1 MIALERAPHKTTSH
15 GRPHRRSLPSFYSMF
30 FEQNDTYLYISS
42 RLRGTIKGMV
52 AKNAGLPA
60 TPADLINVDEVIG
73 KYYDLV
79 PDPSIAEQRV
89 IFGTSGH
96 RGSSLKTSFNEAHIV
111 AIAQAIA
118 EYRAKAGVTGPLY
131 LGRDTHALSEPA
143 TRTAIEV
150 LVANGVRVRIDSR
163 DDVVPTPVV
172 SQAIL
177 THNRAAD
184 GSQRFTGN
192 DIADGIVV
200 TPSHNP
206 PTDGGF
212 KYDPPTGGPAPA
224 EATNAIAA
232 RANELLGSY
241 KSVKRTP
248 YEQAIA
254 SDLVERFDYR
264 EHYVDDLSNVIDFDV
279 IRSSGVRL
287 GIDPLGGASVNYWP
301 LMNEKYGLSIDVVR
315 PQVDPTW
322 SFMTIDHDGKIRMDP
337 SSPYAMKGLVDSLNN
352 GAWKKYDLVGGTD
365 PDADRHG
372 IVCPDWGVMN
382 PNHYIAVC
390 VEYLFGG
397 NRPGWPENAG
407 IGKTLVSSSLIDR
420 VATSIGARLVEVPVG
435 FKWFVDPLFSGEVA
449 FGGEE
454 SSGMSFLRKDG
465 RVWTTDKDG
474 LIPDLL
480 AAEITA
486 RTGKNPAQLHQD
498 QVSRFGESWYRRIDT
513 PTTLEQKQK
522 FAHLTGDD
530 VTATRLAGEEI
541 TAKLTTAPGNGAAIG
556 GIKVTTANNWFA
568 ARPSGTENIYKVY
581 AESFVSPDAL
591 DKVLDEATD
600 VVDKALEG

>member
-1 MIALERAPHKTTSH
+1 
-15 GRPHRRSLPSFYSMF
+15 
-30 FEQNDTYLYISS
+30 
-42 RLRGTIKGMV
+42 MV

-60 TPADLINVDEVIG
+60 TPADLIDVDEVIG
-73 KYYDLV
+73 KYYDIV
-79 PDPSIAEQRV
+79 PDVNVPEQRV
-89 IFGTSGH
+89 SFGTSGH

-111 AIAQAIA
+111 AISQAIA
-118 EYRAKAGVTGPLY
+118 EHRKAAGITGPLY
-131 LGRDTHALSEPA
+131 LGRDTHALSLPA
-143 TRTAIEV
+143 WKTAIEV

-163 DDVVPTPVV
+163 DDFTPTPVV

-184 GSQRFTGN
+184 GTQRFSG
-192 DIADGIVV
+192 DDLADGIVV

-224 EATNAIAA
+224 ETTNAIAK
-232 RANELLGSY
+232 RANELLPDF
-241 KSVKRTP
+241 KNVKRIP
-248 YEQAIA
+248 FEQAVK
-254 SDLVERFDYR
+254 SDLVERFDFR
-264 EHYVDDLSNVIDFDV
+264 KHYVEDLGNVIDFDV
-279 IRSSGVRL
+279 IKSSGVRL

-301 LMNEKYGLSIDVVR
+301 LVNEVYGTSIEVVR

-322 SFMTIDHDGKIRMDP
+322 RFMTIDHDGKIRMDP

-352 GAWKKYDLVGGTD
+352 GAWDKYDLVGGTD

-372 IVCPDWGVMN
+372 IVCPNWGVMN
-382 PNHYIAVC
+382 PNHYIAVV
-390 VEYLFGG
+390 VEYLFGKDKNG
-397 NRPGWPENAG
+397 NPNRPDWPEGTG

-420 VATSIGARLVEVPVG
+420 VAASIGAKLVEVPVG
-435 FKWFVDPLFSGEVA
+435 FKWFVDPLFTGEVA

-480 AAEITA
+480 AAEITGKM
-486 RTGKNPAQLHQD
+486 GKNPAELHKD
-498 QVSRFGESWYRRIDT
+498 QVARFGESWYKRIDT

-522 FAHLTGDD
+522 FAKLTGDD
-530 VTATRLAGEEI
+530 VTATTLGGEEI
-541 TAKLTTAPGNGAAIG
+541 TAKLTKAPGNDAPIG
-556 GIKVTTANNWFA
+556 GLKVTTKDNWFA

-581 AESFVSPDAL
+581 AESFVSPEAL
-591 DKVLDEATD
+591 DKVLDEATV
-600 VVDKALEG
+600 VVDKALSE

>member
-1 MIALERAPHKTTSH
+1 
-15 GRPHRRSLPSFYSMF
+15 
-30 FEQNDTYLYISS
+30 
-42 RLRGTIKGMV
+42 MV

-60 TPADLINVDEVIG
+60 TPADLIDVDEVIG
-73 KYYDLV
+73 KYYDIV
-79 PDPSIAEQRV
+79 PDVNVPEQRV
-89 IFGTSGH
+89 SFGTSGH

-111 AIAQAIA
+111 AISQAIA
-118 EYRAKAGVTGPLY
+118 EHRKAAGITGPLY
-131 LGRDTHALSEPA
+131 LGRDTHALSLPA
-143 TRTAIEV
+143 WKTAIEV

-163 DDVVPTPVV
+163 DDFTPTPVV

-184 GSQRFTGN
+184 GTQRFSG
-192 DIADGIVV
+192 DDLADGIVV

-224 EATNAIAA
+224 ETTNAIAQ
-232 RANELLGSY
+232 RANELLPDF
-241 KSVKRTP
+241 KNVKRVP
-248 YEQAIA
+248 FEQAVK
-254 SDLVERFDYR
+254 SDLVERFDFR
-264 EHYVDDLSNVIDFDV
+264 KHYVEDLGNVIDFDV
-279 IRSSGVRL
+279 IKSSGVRL

-301 LMNEKYGLSIDVVR
+301 LVNEVYGTSIEVVR

-322 SFMTIDHDGKIRMDP
+322 RFMTIDHDGKIRMDP

-352 GAWKKYDLVGGTD
+352 GAWDKYDLVGGTD

-382 PNHYIAVC
+382 PNHYIAVV
-390 VEYLFGG
+390 VEYLFGKDKNG
-397 NRPGWPENAG
+397 NPNRPDWPEGTG

-420 VATSIGARLVEVPVG
+420 VAASIGAKLVEVPVG
-435 FKWFVDPLFSGEVA
+435 FKWFVDPLFTGEVA

-465 RVWTTDKDG
+465 HVWTTDKDG

-480 AAEITA
+480 AAEITGKM
-486 RTGKNPAQLHQD
+486 GKNPAELHKD
-498 QVSRFGESWYRRIDT
+498 QVARFGESWYKRIDT

-522 FAHLTGDD
+522 FAKLTGDD
-530 VTATRLAGEEI
+530 VTATTLGGEEI
-541 TAKLTTAPGNGAAIG
+541 TAKLTKAPGNDAPIG
-556 GIKVTTANNWFA
+556 GLKVTTKNNWFA

-581 AESFVSPDAL
+581 AESFDSPETL
-591 DKVLDEATD
+591 DKVLEEATE
-600 VVDKALEG
+600 VVDKALAE

>member
-1 MIALERAPHKTTSH
+1 M
-15 GRPHRRSLPSFYSMF
+15 
-30 FEQNDTYLYISS
+30 D
-42 RLRGTIKGMV
+42 
-52 AKNAGLPA
+52 
-60 TPADLINVDEVIG
+60 VDEVIG
-73 KYYDLV
+73 KYYDIV
-79 PDPSIAEQRV
+79 PDVNVPEQRV
-89 IFGTSGH
+89 SFGTSGH

-111 AIAQAIA
+111 AISQAIA
-118 EYRAKAGVTGPLY
+118 EHRKAAGITGPLY
-131 LGRDTHALSEPA
+131 LGRDTHALSLPA
-143 TRTAIEV
+143 WKTAIEV

-163 DDVVPTPVV
+163 DDFTPTPVV

-184 GSQRFTGN
+184 GTQRFSG
-192 DIADGIVV
+192 DDLADGIVV

-224 EATNAIAA
+224 ETTNAIAK
-232 RANELLGSY
+232 RANELLPDF
-241 KSVKRTP
+241 KNVKRVP
-248 YEQAIA
+248 FEQAVK
-254 SDLVERFDYR
+254 SDLVERFDFR
-264 EHYVDDLSNVIDFDV
+264 KHYVEDLGNVIDFDV
-279 IRSSGVRL
+279 IKSSGVRL

-301 LMNEKYGLSIDVVR
+301 LVNEVYGTSIEVVR

-322 SFMTIDHDGKIRMDP
+322 RFMTIDHDGKIRMDP

-352 GAWKKYDLVGGTD
+352 GAWDKYDLVGGTD

-382 PNHYIAVC
+382 PNHYIAVV
-390 VEYLFGG
+390 VEYLFGKDKNG
-397 NRPGWPENAG
+397 NPNRPDWPEGTG

-420 VATSIGARLVEVPVG
+420 VAASIGAKLVEVPVG
-435 FKWFVDPLFSGEVA
+435 FKWFVDPLFTGEVA

-480 AAEITA
+480 AAEITGKM
-486 RTGKNPAQLHQD
+486 GKNPAELHKD
-498 QVSRFGESWYRRIDT
+498 QVARFGESWYKRIDT

-522 FAHLTGDD
+522 FAKLTGDD
-530 VTATRLAGEEI
+530 VTATTLGGEEI
-541 TAKLTTAPGNGAAIG
+541 TAKLTKAPGNDAPIG
-556 GIKVTTANNWFA
+556 GLKVTTKNNWFA

-581 AESFVSPDAL
+581 AESFVSPEAL
-591 DKVLDEATD
+591 DKVLDEATV
-600 VVDKALEG
+600 VVDKALSE

>member
-1 MIALERAPHKTTSH
+1 
-15 GRPHRRSLPSFYSMF
+15 
-30 FEQNDTYLYISS
+30 
-42 RLRGTIKGMV
+42 MV
-52 AKNAGLPA
+52 AKNAGMPA
-60 TPADLINVDEVIG
+60 TPEDLVDVDALVGAYYDEVPNSNI
-73 KYYDLV
+73 
-79 PDPSIAEQRV
+79 PEQRV

-96 RGSSLKTSFNEAHIV
+96 RGSALKTSFNEAHIV
-111 AIAQAIA
+111 AITQAIA
-118 EYRAKAGVTGPLY
+118 EYRKSAGVTGPLY
-131 LGRDTHALSEPA
+131 IGRDTHALSEPA
-143 TRTAIEV
+143 QKTAIEV
-150 LVANGVRVRIDSR
+150 LVANGVHVRVDSR
-163 DDVVPTPVV
+163 GDFVPTPVV

-184 GSQRFTGN
+184 GTQRFSG
-192 DIADGIVV
+192 DSLADGIVV

-212 KYDPPTGGPAPA
+212 KYDPVTGGPAPA
-224 EATNAIAA
+224 DVTNAIAN
-232 RANELLGSY
+232 RANELLDNY
-241 KSVKRTP
+241 KSVKRVP
-248 YEQAIA
+248 FEEAIK
-254 SDLVERFDYR
+254 SDLVEGFDYR
-264 EHYVDDLSNVIDFDV
+264 EHYVSDLANVIDFDV

-301 LMNEKYGLSIDVVR
+301 LMNEKYGLNIGVVR
-315 PQVDPTW
+315 PEVDPTW
-322 SFMTIDHDGKIRMDP
+322 RFMTIDHDGKIRMDP
-337 SSPYAMKGLVDSLNN
+337 SSPYAMKGLVDQLNA
-352 GAWKKYDLVGGTD
+352 GAWDKYDLVGGTD

-372 IVCPDWGVMN
+372 IVCPNWGVMN

-397 NRPGWPENAG
+397 ARPDWPKNTA

-420 VATSIGARLVEVPVG
+420 VAASINAKLVEVPVG

-486 RTGKNPAQLHQD
+486 KTGKNPAQLHQD
-498 QVSRFGESWYRRIDT
+498 QVARFGESWYKRVDT

-522 FAHLTGDD
+522 FAALSGND
-530 VTATRLAGEEI
+530 VEATKLAGEDI
-541 TAKLTTAPGNGAAIG
+541 TAKLTEAPGNGAKIG
-556 GIKVTTANNWFA
+556 GLKVTTKNNWFA

-581 AESFVSPDAL
+581 AESFVSPEAL
-591 DKVLDEATD
+591 DKVLEEATA
-600 VVDKALEG
+600 VVDKALA

>member
-1 MIALERAPHKTTSH
+1 
-15 GRPHRRSLPSFYSMF
+15 
-30 FEQNDTYLYISS
+30 
-42 RLRGTIKGMV
+42 MV
-52 AKNAGLPA
+52 ANNAGMPA
-60 TPADLINVDEVIG
+60 TPEDLINVDEVIG
-73 KYYDLV
+73 KYYDVV
-79 PDPSIAEQRV
+79 PDPSVPEQRV
-89 IFGTSGH
+89 SFGTSGH

-111 AIAQAIA
+111 AITQAIA
-118 EYRAKAGVTGPLY
+118 EYRKKAGVTGPLY
-131 LGRDTHALSEPA
+131 IGRDTHALSEPA
-143 TRTAIEV
+143 WKTAIEV
-150 LVANGVRVRIDSR
+150 LVANGVTVRIDSR
-163 DDVVPTPVV
+163 DDFTPTPVV

-184 GSQRFTGN
+184 GTQRFTGEGL
-192 DIADGIVV
+192 ADGIVV

-212 KYDPPTGGPAPA
+212 KYDPVTGGPAPSDV
-224 EATNAIAA
+224 TNAIAD
-232 RANELLGSY
+232 RANELLGDFRN
-241 KSVKRTP
+241 VKRVP
-248 YEQAIA
+248 FDQAVK

-264 EHYVDDLSNVIDFDV
+264 DHYVSDLENVIDFDV

-301 LMNEKYGLSIDVVR
+301 LMNEKFNLTIDVVR

-322 SFMTIDHDGKIRMDP
+322 
-337 SSPYAMKGLVDSLNN
+337 
-352 GAWKKYDLVGGTD
+352 
-365 PDADRHG
+365 
-372 IVCPDWGVMN
+372 N

-397 NRPGWPENAG
+397 NRPGWPEGAG

-420 VATSIGARLVEVPVG
+420 VAASINAKLVEVPVG
-435 FKWFVDPLFSGEVA
+435 FKWFVDPLFKGEVA

-486 RTGKNPAQLHQD
+486 KTGKNPAQLHQE
-498 QVSRFGESWYRRIDT
+498 QVERFGESWYKRVDT
-513 PTTLEQKQK
+513 PTTLEQKIK
-522 FAHLTGDD
+522 FGKLSGDD
-530 VTATRLAGEEI
+530 VEATQLAGEDI
-541 TAKLTTAPGNGAAIG
+541 TAKLTEAPGNHAKIG
-556 GIKVTTANNWFA
+556 GLKVTTKNNWFA

-581 AESFVSPDAL
+581 AESFESPEAL
-591 DKVLDEATD
+591 DKVLAEATE
-600 VVDKALEG
+600 VVDKALAD

>member
-1 MIALERAPHKTTSH
+1 
-15 GRPHRRSLPSFYSMF
+15 
-30 FEQNDTYLYISS
+30 
-42 RLRGTIKGMV
+42 MV

-60 TPADLINVDEVIG
+60 TPADLIDVDEVIG
-73 KYYDLV
+73 KYYDIV
-79 PDPSIAEQRV
+79 PDVNVPEQRV
-89 IFGTSGH
+89 SFGTSGH

-111 AIAQAIA
+111 AISQAIA
-118 EYRAKAGVTGPLY
+118 EHRKAAGITGPLY
-131 LGRDTHALSEPA
+131 LGRDTHALSLPA
-143 TRTAIEV
+143 WKTAIEV

-163 DDVVPTPVV
+163 DDFTPTPVV

-184 GSQRFTGN
+184 GTQRFSG
-192 DIADGIVV
+192 DDLADGIVV

-224 EATNAIAA
+224 ETTNAIAK
-232 RANELLGSY
+232 RANELLPDF
-241 KSVKRTP
+241 KNVKRIP
-248 YEQAIA
+248 FEQAVK
-254 SDLVERFDYR
+254 SDLVERFDFR
-264 EHYVDDLSNVIDFDV
+264 KHYVEDLGNVIDFDV
-279 IRSSGVRL
+279 IKSSGVRL

-301 LMNEKYGLSIDVVR
+301 LVNEVYGTSIEVVR

-322 SFMTIDHDGKIRMDP
+322 RFMTIDHDGKIRMDP

-352 GAWKKYDLVGGTD
+352 GAWDKYDLVGGTD

-382 PNHYIAVC
+382 PNHYIAVV
-390 VEYLFGG
+390 VEYLFGKDKNG
-397 NRPGWPENAG
+397 NPNRPDWPEGTG

-420 VATSIGARLVEVPVG
+420 VAASIGAKLVEVPVG
-435 FKWFVDPLFSGEVA
+435 FKWFVDPLFTGEVA

-480 AAEITA
+480 AAEITGKM
-486 RTGKNPAQLHQD
+486 GKNPAELHKD
-498 QVSRFGESWYRRIDT
+498 QVARFGESWYKRIDT

-522 FAHLTGDD
+522 FAKLTGDD
-530 VTATRLAGEEI
+530 VTATTLGGEEI
-541 TAKLTTAPGNGAAIG
+541 TAKLTKAPGNDAPIG
-556 GIKVTTANNWFA
+556 GLKVTTKDNWFA

-581 AESFVSPDAL
+581 AESFVSPEAL
-591 DKVLDEATD
+591 DKVLDEATV
-600 VVDKALEG
+600 VVDKALSE

>member
-1 MIALERAPHKTTSH
+1 
-15 GRPHRRSLPSFYSMF
+15 
-30 FEQNDTYLYISS
+30 
-42 RLRGTIKGMV
+42 MV

-60 TPADLINVDEVIG
+60 TPADLIDVDEVIG
-73 KYYDLV
+73 KYYDIIPDVNV
-79 PDPSIAEQRV
+79 PEQRV
-89 IFGTSGH
+89 SFGTSGH

-111 AIAQAIA
+111 AITQAIA
-118 EYRAKAGVTGPLY
+118 EHRKAAGITGPLY
-131 LGRDTHALSEPA
+131 LGRDTHALSLPA
-143 TRTAIEV
+143 WKTAIEV

-163 DDVVPTPVV
+163 DDFTPTPVV

-184 GSQRFTGN
+184 GTQRFSG
-192 DIADGIVV
+192 DDLADGIVV

-224 EATNAIAA
+224 ETTNAIAK
-232 RANELLGSY
+232 RANELLPDF
-241 KSVKRTP
+241 KNVKRVP
-248 YEQAIA
+248 FEQAVK
-254 SDLVERFDYR
+254 SDLVERFDFR
-264 EHYVDDLSNVIDFDV
+264 KHYVEDLGNVIDFDV
-279 IRSSGVRL
+279 IKSSGVRL

-301 LMNEKYGLSIDVVR
+301 LVNEVYGTSIEVVR

-322 SFMTIDHDGKIRMDP
+322 RFMTIDHDGKIRMDP

-352 GAWKKYDLVGGTD
+352 GAWDKYDLVGGTD

-382 PNHYIAVC
+382 PNHYIAVV
-390 VEYLFGG
+390 VEYLFGKDKNG
-397 NRPGWPENAG
+397 NPNRPDWPEGTG

-420 VATSIGARLVEVPVG
+420 VAASIGAKLVEVPVG
-435 FKWFVDPLFSGEVA
+435 FKWFVDPLFTGEVA

-480 AAEITA
+480 AAEITGKM
-486 RTGKNPAQLHQD
+486 GKNPAELHKD
-498 QVSRFGESWYRRIDT
+498 QVARFGESWYKRIDT

-522 FAHLTGDD
+522 FAKLTGDD
-530 VTATRLAGEEI
+530 VTATTLGGEEI
-541 TAKLTTAPGNGAAIG
+541 TAKLTKAPGNDAPIG
-556 GIKVTTANNWFA
+556 GLKVTTKNNWFA

-581 AESFVSPDAL
+581 AESFDSPETL
-591 DKVLDEATD
+591 DKVLEEATE
-600 VVDKALEG
+600 VVDKALAE

>member
-1 MIALERAPHKTTSH
+1 
-15 GRPHRRSLPSFYSMF
+15 
-30 FEQNDTYLYISS
+30 
-42 RLRGTIKGMV
+42 MV

-60 TPADLINVDEVIG
+60 TEKDLINVDEVIG

-79 PDPSIAEQRV
+79 PDVNVPEQRV
-89 IFGTSGH
+89 SFGTSGH

-111 AIAQAIA
+111 TIAQAIA
-118 EYRAKAGVTGPLY
+118 ENRKAAGITGPLY
-131 LGRDTHALSEPA
+131 IGRDTHALSLPA
-143 TRTAIEV
+143 WKTAIEV

-163 DDVVPTPVV
+163 DDFTPTPVV

-184 GSQRFTGN
+184 GTQRFEGD

-224 EATNAIAA
+224 ETTNWIAN
-232 RANELLGSY
+232 RANELLPEW
-241 KSVKRTP
+241 KSVKRVP
-248 YEQAIA
+248 FEQAIK
-254 SDLVERFDYR
+254 SDLIEKFDFR
-264 EHYVDDLSNVIDFDV
+264 QHYVEDLGNVIDFDV
-279 IRSSGVRL
+279 IKSSGVRL

-301 LMNEKYGLSIDVVR
+301 LVNEIFGTSIEVVR

-322 SFMTIDHDGKIRMDP
+322 RFMTIDHDGKIRMDP

-352 GAWKKYDLVGGTD
+352 GAWDKYDLVGGTD

-372 IVCPDWGVMN
+372 IVCPNWGVMN
-382 PNHYIAVC
+382 PNHYIAVV
-390 VEYLFGG
+390 VEYLFGKDKNG
-397 NRPGWPENAG
+397 NPNRPDWPKGTG

-420 VATSIGARLVEVPVG
+420 VAASIGAKLVEVPVG
-435 FKWFVDPLFSGEVA
+435 FKWFVDPLFTGEVA

-486 RTGKNPAQLHQD
+486 KTGKNPAELHKD
-498 QVSRFGESWYRRIDT
+498 QVARFGESWYKRIDT

-522 FAHLTGDD
+522 FAKLNGDD
-530 VTATRLAGEEI
+530 VTATTLGGEPI
-541 TAKLTTAPGNGAAIG
+541 TAKLTKAPGNNAPIG
-556 GIKVTTANNWFA
+556 GIKVTTKNNWFA

-581 AESFVSPDAL
+581 AESFDSPETL
-591 DKVLDEATD
+591 DKVLDEATQ
-600 VVDKALEG
+600 VVDKALAD

>member
-1 MIALERAPHKTTSH
+1 MI
-15 GRPHRRSLPSFYSMF
+15 
-30 FEQNDTYLYISS
+30 D
-42 RLRGTIKGMV
+42 
-52 AKNAGLPA
+52 
-60 TPADLINVDEVIG
+60 VDEVIG
-73 KYYDLV
+73 KYYDIV
-79 PDPSIAEQRV
+79 PDVNVPEQRV
-89 IFGTSGH
+89 SFGTSGH

-111 AIAQAIA
+111 AISQAIA
-118 EYRAKAGVTGPLY
+118 EHRKAAGITGPLY
-131 LGRDTHALSEPA
+131 IGRDTHALSLPA
-143 TRTAIEV
+143 WKTAIEV

-163 DDVVPTPVV
+163 DDFTPTPVV

-184 GSQRFTGN
+184 GTQRFSG
-192 DIADGIVV
+192 DDLADGIVV

-224 EATNAIAA
+224 ETTNAIAK
-232 RANELLGSY
+232 RANELLPDF
-241 KSVKRTP
+241 KNVKRVP
-248 YEQAIA
+248 FEQAVK
-254 SDLVERFDYR
+254 SDLVERFDFR
-264 EHYVDDLSNVIDFDV
+264 KHYVEDLGNVIDFDV
-279 IRSSGVRL
+279 IKSSGVRL

-301 LMNEKYGLSIDVVR
+301 LVNEVYGTSIEVVR

-322 SFMTIDHDGKIRMDP
+322 RFMTIDHDGKIRMDP

-352 GAWKKYDLVGGTD
+352 GAWDKYDLVGGTD

-382 PNHYIAVC
+382 PNHYIAVV
-390 VEYLFGG
+390 VEYLFGKDKNG
-397 NRPGWPENAG
+397 NPNRPDWPEGTG

-420 VATSIGARLVEVPVG
+420 VAASIGAKLVEVPVG
-435 FKWFVDPLFSGEVA
+435 FKWFVDPLFTGEVA

-465 RVWTTDKDG
+465 HVWTTDKDG

-480 AAEITA
+480 AAEITGKM
-486 RTGKNPAQLHQD
+486 GKNPAELHKD
-498 QVSRFGESWYRRIDT
+498 QVARFGESWYKRIDT

-522 FAHLTGDD
+522 FAKLTGDD
-530 VTATRLAGEEI
+530 VTATTLGGEEI
-541 TAKLTTAPGNGAAIG
+541 TAKLTKAPGNDAPIG
-556 GIKVTTANNWFA
+556 GLKVTTKNNWFA

-581 AESFVSPDAL
+581 AESFDSPETL
-591 DKVLDEATD
+591 DKVLEEATE
-600 VVDKALEG
+600 VVDKALAE

>member
-1 MIALERAPHKTTSH
+1 MI
-15 GRPHRRSLPSFYSMF
+15 
-30 FEQNDTYLYISS
+30 D
-42 RLRGTIKGMV
+42 
-52 AKNAGLPA
+52 
-60 TPADLINVDEVIG
+60 VDEVIG
-73 KYYDLV
+73 KYYDIV
-79 PDPSIAEQRV
+79 PDVNVPEQRV
-89 IFGTSGH
+89 SFGTSGH

-111 AIAQAIA
+111 AITQAIA
-118 EYRAKAGVTGPLY
+118 EHRKAAGITGPLY
-131 LGRDTHALSEPA
+131 LGRDTHALSLPA
-143 TRTAIEV
+143 WKTAIEV

-163 DDVVPTPVV
+163 DDFTPTPVV

-184 GSQRFTGN
+184 GTQRFSG
-192 DIADGIVV
+192 DDLADGIVV

-224 EATNAIAA
+224 ETTNAIAK
-232 RANELLGSY
+232 RANELLPDF
-241 KSVKRTP
+241 KNVKRVP
-248 YEQAIA
+248 FEQAVK
-254 SDLVERFDYR
+254 SDLVERFDFR
-264 EHYVDDLSNVIDFDV
+264 KHYVEDLGNVIDFDV
-279 IRSSGVRL
+279 IKSSGVRL

-301 LMNEKYGLSIDVVR
+301 LVNEVYGTSIEVVR

-322 SFMTIDHDGKIRMDP
+322 RFMTIDHDGKIRMDP

-352 GAWKKYDLVGGTD
+352 GAWDKYDLVGGTD

-372 IVCPDWGVMN
+372 IVCPNWGVMN
-382 PNHYIAVC
+382 PNHYIAVV
-390 VEYLFGG
+390 VEYLFGKDKNG
-397 NRPGWPENAG
+397 QPNRPDWPEGTG

-420 VATSIGARLVEVPVG
+420 VAASIGAKLVEVPVG
-435 FKWFVDPLFSGEVA
+435 FKWFVDPLFTGEVA

-480 AAEITA
+480 AAEITGKM
-486 RTGKNPAQLHQD
+486 GKNPAELHKD
-498 QVSRFGESWYRRIDT
+498 QVARFGESWYKRIDT

-522 FAHLTGDD
+522 FAKLTGDD
-530 VTATRLAGEEI
+530 VTATTLGGEEI
-541 TAKLTTAPGNGAAIG
+541 TAKLTKAPGNDAPIG
-556 GIKVTTANNWFA
+556 GLKVTTKNNWFA

-581 AESFVSPDAL
+581 AESFDSPETL
-591 DKVLDEATD
+591 DKVLEEATE
-600 VVDKALEG
+600 VVDKALAE

>member
-1 MIALERAPHKTTSH
+1 
-15 GRPHRRSLPSFYSMF
+15 
-30 FEQNDTYLYISS
+30 
-42 RLRGTIKGMV
+42 MV
-52 AKNAGLPA
+52 AKNRGKPP
-60 TPADLINVDEVIG
+60 TPEDLVDVDALIGAYYDEVPNSNI
-73 KYYDLV
+73 
-79 PDPSIAEQRV
+79 PEQRV

-96 RGSSLKTSFNEAHIV
+96 RGSALKTSFNEAHIV
-111 AIAQAIA
+111 AITQAIA
-118 EYRAKAGVTGPLY
+118 EYRKKAGVTGPLY
-131 LGRDTHALSEPA
+131 IGRDTHALSEPA
-143 TRTAIEV
+143 QKTAIEV
-150 LVANGVRVRIDSR
+150 LVANGVHVRVDSR
-163 DDVVPTPVV
+163 GDFVPTPVV

-184 GSQRFTGN
+184 GTQRFSGEGL
-192 DIADGIVV
+192 ADGIVV

-212 KYDPPTGGPAPA
+212 KYDPVTGGPAPA
-224 EATNAIAA
+224 DVTNAIAN
-232 RANELLGSY
+232 RANELLDNY
-241 KSVKRTP
+241 KSVKRVP
-248 YEQAIA
+248 FEEAIK
-254 SDLVERFDYR
+254 SDLVEGFDYR
-264 EHYVDDLSNVIDFDV
+264 EHYVSDLANVIDFDV

-301 LMNEKYGLSIDVVR
+301 LMNEKYGLNIGVVR
-315 PQVDPTW
+315 PDVDPTW
-322 SFMTIDHDGKIRMDP
+322 RFMTIDHDGKIRMDP
-337 SSPYAMKGLVDSLNN
+337 SSPYAMKGLVDQLNA
-352 GAWKKYDLVGGTD
+352 GAWDKYDLVGGTD

-372 IVCPDWGVMN
+372 IVCPNWGVMN

-397 NRPGWPENAG
+397 ARPDWPKNTA

-420 VATSIGARLVEVPVG
+420 VAASINAKLVEVPVG

-486 RTGKNPAQLHQD
+486 KTGKNPAQLHQD
-498 QVSRFGESWYRRIDT
+498 QVARFGESWYKRVDT

-522 FAHLTGDD
+522 FAALSGND
-530 VTATRLAGEEI
+530 VEATKLAGEDI
-541 TAKLTTAPGNGAAIG
+541 TAKLTEAPGNGAKIG
-556 GIKVTTANNWFA
+556 GLKVTTKNNWFA

-581 AESFVSPDAL
+581 AESFVSPEAL
-591 DKVLDEATD
+591 DKVLEEATA
-600 VVDKALEG
+600 VVDKALA

>member
-1 MIALERAPHKTTSH
+1 
-15 GRPHRRSLPSFYSMF
+15 
-30 FEQNDTYLYISS
+30 
-42 RLRGTIKGMV
+42 MV

-60 TPADLINVDEVIG
+60 TEKDLIDVDYVIG
-73 KYYDLV
+73 QYYDSI
-79 PDPSIAEQRV
+79 PDPDVAEQRV

-111 AIAQAIA
+111 AITQAIA
-118 EYRAKAGVTGPLY
+118 EHRKAANITGPLY
-131 LGRDTHALSEPA
+131 IGRDTHALSHPA
-143 TRTAIEV
+143 WKTAIEV
-150 LVANGVRVRIDSR
+150 LVANGVRVRIDAN
-163 DDVVPTPVV
+163 DDFTPTPTV

-184 GSQRFTGN
+184 GTQRFTG
-192 DIADGIVV
+192 DDLADGIVV

-224 EATNAIAA
+224 ETTNAIAD
-232 RANELLGSY
+232 RANELLGSF
-241 KSVKRTP
+241 KSIKRVP
-248 YEQAIA
+248 FEQALK
-254 SDLVERFDYR
+254 SELVERFDYR
-264 EHYVDDLSNVIDFDV
+264 EHYVADLGNVIDFDV

-287 GIDPLGGASVNYWP
+287 GIDPLGGASVHYWP
-301 LMNEKYGLSIDVVR
+301 LINEKYGLDIGVINPDT
-315 PQVDPTW
+315 DPTW
-322 SFMTIDHDGKIRMDP
+322 RFMTIDHDGKIRIDP
-337 SSPYAMKGLVDSLNN
+337 SSPYAMKGLVDRLNN
-352 GAWKKYDLVGGTD
+352 GAWDKYDLVGGTD

-372 IVCPDWGVMN
+372 IVCPGWGVMN

-390 VEYLFGG
+390 VEYLFSG
-397 NRPGWPENAG
+397 NRPGWPDHAG

-420 VATSIGARLVEVPVG
+420 VAESIGAKLVEVPVG

-454 SSGMSFLRKDG
+454 SSGMSFLRRDG

-486 RTGKNPAQLHQD
+486 KTGKNPEELHKD
-498 QVSRFGESWYRRIDT
+498 QVSRFGESWYSRVDT
-513 PTTLEQKQK
+513 PTTLAQKQK
-522 FAHLTGDD
+522 FAQLSGED
-530 VTATRLAGEEI
+530 VETSKLAGEDI
-541 TAKLTTAPGNGAAIG
+541 TAKLTEAPGNHAKIG
-556 GIKVTTANNWFA
+556 GLKVTTKDNWFA

-581 AESFVSPDAL
+581 AESFVSPSAL
-591 DKVLDEATD
+591 DTVLDEAKE
-600 VVDKALEG
+600 VVDKALGE

>member
-1 MIALERAPHKTTSH
+1 
-15 GRPHRRSLPSFYSMF
+15 
-30 FEQNDTYLYISS
+30 
-42 RLRGTIKGMV
+42 MV
-52 AKNAGLPA
+52 ANNAGMPA
-60 TPADLINVDEVIG
+60 TPEDLINVDDVIG
-73 KYYDLV
+73 KYYDVV
-79 PDPSIAEQRV
+79 PDSAVAAQRV

-111 AIAQAIA
+111 AISQAIA
-118 EYRAKAGVTGPLY
+118 EHRKAAGITGPLY
-131 LGRDTHALSEPA
+131 IGRDTHALSLPA
-143 TRTAIEV
+143 WKTAVEV
-150 LVANGVRVRIDSR
+150 LVANGVRVRIDAN
-163 DDVVPTPVV
+163 DDFTPTPTI

-184 GSQRFTGN
+184 GTQRFSGA
-192 DIADGIVV
+192 DLADGIVV

-212 KYDPPTGGPAPA
+212 KYDPPTGGPAP
-224 EATNAIAA
+224 EETTNAIAT
-232 RANELLGSY
+232 RANELLDGY
-241 KSVKRTP
+241 KSVKRIP
-248 YEQAIA
+248 FEQAVK
-254 SDLVERFDYR
+254 SELVERFDYR
-264 EHYVDDLSNVIDFDV
+264 EHYVSDLANVIDFDL

-287 GIDPLGGASVNYWP
+287 GIDPLGGASVHYWS
-301 LMNEKYGLSIDVVR
+301 LMNEKYGLNIGVINPDT
-315 PQVDPTW
+315 DPTW
-322 SFMTIDHDGKIRMDP
+322 RFMTIDHDGKIRIDP
-337 SSPYAMKGLVDSLNN
+337 SSPYAMKGLVDRLNA
-352 GAWKKYDLVGGTD
+352 GAWDKYDLVGGTD

-372 IVCPDWGVMN
+372 IVCPGTGVMN

-390 VEYLFGG
+390 VEYLFSG
-397 NRPGWPENAG
+397 NRPGWPEGAG

-420 VATSIGARLVEVPVG
+420 VAASIGAKLVEVPVG

-465 RVWTTDKDG
+465 HVWTTDKDG

-486 RTGKNPAQLHQD
+486 KTGKNPSQLHQE
-498 QVSRFGESWYRRIDT
+498 QVDRFGESWYKRVDT

-522 FAHLTGDD
+522 FSKLSGDD
-530 VTATRLAGEEI
+530 VTASTLAGEDI
-541 TAKLTTAPGNGAAIG
+541 TAKLTEAPGNHAKIG
-556 GIKVTTANNWFA
+556 GLKVTTKDNWFA

-581 AESFVSPDAL
+581 AESFTSPEAL
-591 DKVLDEATD
+591 DTVLEEATQ